1 MQKSNITRTAEIIMG
16 RQKNGE
22 MSGHIIYTD
31 TFSSSWR
38 SCIDDKEPRQKNE
51 EASKLPGHNPKLWS
65 LLALPAKPISL
76 VVLPTFLRAESLKTR
91 KLETWGQVFCSWKA
105 SRTRLN
111 ISSPPPPHL
120 PRCNLTT
127 IPTLAVKGRT
137 NSRHFGHQDFDPSL
151 HDFLRYL
158 IVQHPD
164 LFRRIEN
171 HSLALLPKTELTK

>member
-1 MQKSNITRTAEIIMG
+1 MLLIPIRCWNMKYKGQMQKSNITRAAEIIMG
-16 RQKNGE
+16 RQKDGE

-51 EASKLPGHNPKLWS
+51 EASKLSGHNTQLWT
-65 LLALPAKPISL
+65 LLALPARPISL

-91 KLETWGQVFCSWKA
+91 KLETWRQVFCSRKA

-111 ISSPPPPHL
+111 ISSSPPPHL

-137 NSRHFGHQDFDPSL
+137 NSRHTDHQDLDFGQ
-151 HDFLRYL
+151 HEFLR
-158 IVQHPD
+158 
-164 LFRRIEN
+164 
-171 HSLALLPKTELTK
+171 